1 LQRDPI
7 FIDLSYAGVVTKN
20 VAKTVTDLAERM
32 GNAGP
37 PTEDEV
43 TTLLDGRRLHSKE
56 AVEMWLIEV
65 DAIRKSQAT
74 DHALGG

>member
-1 LQRDPI
+1 M
-7 FIDLSYAGVVTKN
+7 TKN
-20 VAKTVTDLAERM
+20 VAKTVTELAERM

-43 TTLLDGRRLHSKE
+43 TTLLDGRRLDSKE

-65 DAIRKSQAT
+65 EAADV
-74 DHALGG
+74 LGGGQRTWRVTVPILTCLD

>member
-1 LQRDPI
+1 
-7 FIDLSYAGVVTKN
+7 
-20 VAKTVTDLAERM
+20 M